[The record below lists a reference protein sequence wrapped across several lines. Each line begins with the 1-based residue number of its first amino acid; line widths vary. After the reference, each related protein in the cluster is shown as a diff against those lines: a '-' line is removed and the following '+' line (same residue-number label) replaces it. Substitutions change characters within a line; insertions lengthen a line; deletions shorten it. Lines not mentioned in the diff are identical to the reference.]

1 MKIKS
6 FIYTLL
12 SIVTALLFTGCSD
25 EDIQSPNK
33 DEKMVT
39 WTISVTLPE
48 AQSPDT
54 RAFDNSNFEF
64 TDLHVA
70 VFSEAG
76 GVYFLEQFV
85 KADNTVPEWNSENNC
100 WDFGVTLM
108 QTKTPR
114 RLHLIANYPGLTMGF
129 GEESQLIGRLLT
141 DAGTPQHDVYWNYVD
156 VDSIVKGYETQV
168 QRVPL
173 VRNFAQLKL
182 SIEPKEDVDLRSKF
196 QVEGFAIYNVPK
208 RGTVA
213 PYNSKNGT
221 FANYVVDNE
230 GNKTTKCETYG
241 NLFNSGY
248 EGNEPYDDGTLLS
261 KTITDDDFIGIDR
274 SHYIY
279 ERSNRNTTSPTSMII
294 KAKYEPNGS
303 FGAADYTYYKLD
315 FVYVDSETNTN
326 VYYNILRNF
335 IYTINIKDVTGEG
348 YATIQEAIEKP
359 ASNNVSGDVSLKDY
373 TNVSDGKS
381 RLFVSS
387 TYLVFTNDSPID
399 LYYQHRPDIETSPN
413 GINNSHGTG
422 GHVTINAPAG
432 DVLQSATVATNDEP
446 AGSNHA
452 GWRKITLTPKSPE
465 AGSVYRQDI
474 TVATRDL
481 QRQITLVLRTPYNLG
496 VEVDEY
502 VLREQGAPLDVKIT
516 IPGGMPSSLFPL
528 RLFISTDKNTIDP
541 QPGTQMPA
549 EAMNGKYGFIKEI
562 SYMYYSTATTNG
574 DGWNVAKKEANG
586 DVSFVTAFRS
596 NCAASAATVQVS
608 NQYFNTGSDS
618 FTNTGSY
625 STVTMRAGAGVDIE
639 QTMGRYPQTIYNNGD
654 NDGII
659 TGVKIYVG
667 GNYTGKTIT
676 IDKNSVLTEATLENI
691 SGLNL
696 DTEITFKFSDNYYA
710 GNNNWSAGTV
720 EYTATSTL
728 RDIKKRATLY
738 FTATGIP
745 LYEIKIPTTTGVS
758 IQQVNNRYPERIYGT
773 GNNNG
778 EESVTVSLNG
788 NRLGTVKINRSN
800 VTEGNI
806 FTIASG
812 VNLDDELTF
821 TFTDNCWFYFNWSTS
836 PATYTAT
843 ATVAQINAG
852 TTLNFKATNVPRL
865 TQFTLG
871 SDVYGDV
878 DIQRLY
884 GRYPLNIYNNGNNN
898 GTETVTV
905 TYNGKNVG
913 IATIADDNSIGT
925 ITIDRDNVTNAGDIT
940 ISNSEGIEMDDELVF
955 TFTDSYYWNNNWVT
969 TGIQYTATA
978 TLGDLIEGNRIT
990 LKFEANTTSSNITT
1004 SNSAT
1009 IRTSTFTSV
1018 TVNSTN
1024 AISQNSNVTGNIYYK
1039 DKSVA
1044 SFRISR
1050 DKNGTYSISRIN
1062 NNSNGSYSLTD
1073 DMGIDES
1080 ELELRFTS
1088 GSNTYKA
1095 SFTFDGLK
1103 NGGTLNFT
1111 RQ

>member
-6 FIYTLL
+6 LIYTLL

-54 RAFDNSNFEF
+54 RAFNRTDFEF
-64 TDLHVA
+64 EDLHVA

-85 KADNTVPEWNSENNC
+85 KADNTVPEWNSKNNC

-182 SIEPKEDVDLRSKF
+182 SIEPKEGVELDKKF

-221 FANYVVDNE
+221 FANYVVNGVDNE
-230 GNKTTKCETYG
+230 GNKTTECETYG

-261 KTITDDDFIGIDR
+261 KTITDDDFIGING

-294 KAKYEPNGS
+294 KAKYAPDGN
-303 FGAADYTYYKLD
+303 FNAAEYTYYKLD

-399 LYYQHRPDIETSPN
+399 LYYQHRPDIENAPN
-413 GINNSHGTG
+413 GFNNSHGTEG
-422 GHVTINAPAG
+422 VTINAPAG
-432 DVLQSATVATNDEP
+432 DVLLQNATVAANDEP
-446 AGSNHA
+446 TGSNHA

-502 VLREQGAPLDVKIT
+502 VLSEQGAPLDVKIT

-528 RLFISTDKNTIDP
+528 RLFISTDNNTIDP

-562 SYMYYSTATTNG
+562 SYMYYSTASANG
-574 DGWNVAKKEANG
+574 DGCNVAKKEANG
-586 DVSFVTAFRS
+586 DVSFVTAFRT
-596 NCAASAATVQVS
+596 NCTESATTVRVS
-608 NQYFNTGSDS
+608 NQYFNTGYDS
-618 FTNTGSY
+618 FINTDKYTTLTLHKNMGVNIQQTLGRLPQGIYDNGSNNGIIY
-625 STVTMRAGAGVDIE
+625 NVNVFLDGVD
-639 QTMGRYPQTIYNNGD
+639 
-654 NDGII
+654 
-659 TGVKIYVG
+659 
-667 GNYTGKTIT
+667 TGKTIT
-676 IDKNSVLTEATLENI
+676 IDKSSVLTEMIFENAN
-691 SGLNL
+691 GLDLNSVV
-696 DTEITFKFSDNYYA
+696 TFTFEDKYYT

-720 EYTATSTL
+720 EYTATCTL
-728 RDIKKRATLY
+728 KDIKKRAILN
-738 FTATGIP
+738 FKAPAIP
-745 LYEIKIPTTTGVS
+745 LYEIEVPTNMNVTVQRVYG
-758 IQQVNNRYPERIYGT
+758 RYPQNIYND
-773 GNNNG
+773 GNNAGTEN
-778 EESVTVSLNG
+778 VTVTLDDNNVG
-788 NRLGTVKINRSN
+788 EIKISN
-800 VTEGNI
+800 NKVIEGSTLVYTGI
-806 FTIASG
+806 FD
-812 VNLDDELTF
+812 LDDELTF
-821 TFTDNCWFYFNWSTS
+821 TFTDKYWYGTEWKSDV
-836 PATYTAT
+836 TYTAT
-843 ATVAQINAG
+843 ATVREIQNG
-852 TTLNFKATNVPRL
+852 TTLTFIPGEVDRLKSLTITKESFASVSVPYGQYQSYNSTYYIYPKNLHNNTGRTPKTDGTEKVNVYYKNNTVGEITIAGTSTSGTNNR
-865 TQFTLG
+865 Q
-871 SDVYGDV
+871 
-878 DIQRLY
+878 
-884 GRYPLNIYNNGNNN
+884 LNIN
-898 GTETVTV
+898 VTDV
-905 TYNGKNVG
+905 KN
-913 IATIADDNSIGT
+913 TP
-925 ITIDRDNVTNAGDIT
+925 ITIEDQGGIDIT
-940 ISNSEGIEMDDELVF
+940 QLRFEFIDQPYSSYSNSTVYFG
-955 TFTDSYYWNNNWVT
+955 NAT
-969 TGIQYTATA
+969 TYTAT
-978 TLGDLIEGNRIT
+978 TTIEA
-990 LKFEANTTSSNITT
+990 LM
-1004 SNSAT
+1004 
-1009 IRTSTFTSV
+1009 
-1018 TVNSTN
+1018 
-1024 AISQNSNVTGNIYYK
+1024 
-1039 DKSVA
+1039 D
-1044 SFRISR
+1044 
-1050 DKNGTYSISRIN
+1050 GTA
-1062 NNSNGSYSLTD
+1062 
-1073 DMGIDES
+1073 E
-1080 ELELRFTS
+1080 
-1088 GSNTYKA
+1088 
-1095 SFTFDGLK
+1095 
-1103 NGGTLNFT
+1103 LNFT

>member
-54 RAFDNSNFEF
+54 RAFNRTDFKF

-70 VFSEAG
+70 VFSEVG

-85 KADNTVPEWNSENNC
+85 KADNTAPQWNSTNNC
-100 WDFGVTLM
+100 WDFGVNLM
-108 QTKTPR
+108 QTTTPR

-141 DAGTPQHDVYWNYVD
+141 DADTPQHDVYWNYVD
-156 VDSIVKGYETQV
+156 VDKIAEGYETQV

-182 SIEPKEDVDLRSKF
+182 SIEPKDGVNLSSKF
-196 QVEGFAIYNVPK
+196 QVEGFAIYNVPT

-221 FANYVVDNE
+221 FANYVVNGVDNE
-230 GNKTTKCETYG
+230 GNETTECETYG

-261 KTITDDDFIGIDR
+261 KTITDNDFIGING

-294 KAKYEPNGS
+294 KAKYAPSGRFDE
-303 FGAADYTYYKLD
+303 ADYTYYKLD

-387 TYLVFTNDSPID
+387 TYLVFTNNNPID
-399 LYYQHRPDIETSPN
+399 LYYQHRPNIEENPN

-432 DVLQSATVATNDEP
+432 DVLKSATVATDDES
-446 AGSNHA
+446 AGSSHA
-452 GWRKITLTPKSPE
+452 GWRKITLTPNSPE
-465 AGSVYRQDI
+465 AGSVYRQEI

-481 QRQITLVLRTPYNLG
+481 QRQITLVLRTPYNLD

-502 VLREQGAPLDVKIT
+502 VLREQGTPLDVKIT

-562 SYMYYSTATTNG
+562 SYMYYSTATANG
-574 DGWNVAKKEANG
+574 DGCNVAKKEANG
-586 DVSFVTAFRS
+586 DVSFLTFFRS
-596 NCAASAATVQVS
+596 NCAESAATVQVS
-608 NQYFNTGSDS
+608 NQYFNTGTDS
-618 FTNTGSY
+618 FINTDKYTTLTLHKNMGVNIQQTLGRLPQRIYDNGSNNGTI
-625 STVTMRAGAGVDIE
+625 SNVKVFLRGVD
-639 QTMGRYPQTIYNNGD
+639 
-654 NDGII
+654 
-659 TGVKIYVG
+659 
-667 GNYTGKTIT
+667 TGKTIT
-676 IDKNSVLTEATLENI
+676 IDKSSVLTEMIFEN
-691 SGLNL
+691 SNGLDLNSVV
-696 DTEITFKFSDNYYA
+696 TFTFEDKYYA
-710 GNNNWSAGTV
+710 GNNNWSTGTV
-720 EYTATSTL
+720 EYTATCTL
-728 RDIKKRATLY
+728 KDIKKRAILN
-738 FTATGIP
+738 FKAPAIP
-745 LYEIKIPTTTGVS
+745 LYEIEVPTNMNVTVQRVYG
-758 IQQVNNRYPERIYGT
+758 RYPQNIYND
-773 GNNNG
+773 GNNDGTEN
-778 EESVTVSLNG
+778 VTVTLDDNNVG
-788 NRLGTVKINRSN
+788 EIKISNNKVIERSTL
-800 VTEGNI
+800 VYTGI
-806 FTIASG
+806 FD
-812 VNLDDELTF
+812 LDDELTF
-821 TFTDNCWFYFNWSTS
+821 TFTDKYWYGTEWKSDV
-836 PATYTAT
+836 TYTAT
-843 ATVAQINAG
+843 ATVREIQNG
-852 TTLNFKATNVPRL
+852 TTLTFIPRL
-865 TQFTLG
+865 KSLTITKETFSGITVKRETIRSTNRTYYVYPQKIHNNNNNNNTTQ
-871 SDVYGDV
+871 
-878 DIQRLY
+878 
-884 GRYPLNIYNNGNNN
+884 YNNGQ
-898 GTETVTV
+898 ETVNV
-905 TYNGKNVG
+905 YYNSTQVG
-913 IATIADDNSIGT
+913 TMT
-925 ITIDRDNVTNAGDIT
+925 ITGNGENPAD
-940 ISNSEGIEMDDELVF
+940 F
-955 TFTDSYYWNNNWVT
+955 TV
-969 TGIQYTATA
+969 A
-978 TLGDLIEGNRIT
+978 
-990 LKFEANTTSSNITT
+990 
-1004 SNSAT
+1004 
-1009 IRTSTFTSV
+1009 
-1018 TVNSTN
+1018 
-1024 AISQNSNVTGNIYYK
+1024 VTGNSITIN
-1039 DKSVA
+1039 DNNGIDVA
-1044 SFRISR
+1044 KLEFSFTDNKCTSR
-1050 DKNGTYSISRIN
+1050 
-1062 NNSNGSYSLTD
+1062 NSNKYTFG
-1073 DMGIDES
+1073 
-1080 ELELRFTS
+1080 TS
-1088 GSNTYKA
+1088 TTYKA
-1095 SFTFDGLK
+1095 TCNNATIEDITDNNLSLDFTY
-1103 NGGTLNFT
+1103 
-1111 RQ
+1111 

>member
-54 RAFDNSNFEF
+54 RAFNRTDFKFE
-64 TDLHVA
+64 DLHVA

-85 KADNTVPEWNSENNC
+85 KADNTVPTWNSTNNC

-108 QTKTPR
+108 ETTTPR
-114 RLHLIANYPGLTMGF
+114 RLHIIANYPGLTMGF

-156 VDSIVKGYETQV
+156 VTKIAERFETQV

-182 SIEPKEDVDLRSKF
+182 STKEPKEGVDLSSKF
-196 QVEGFAIYNVPK
+196 QVAGFAIYNVPT

-221 FANYVVDNE
+221 FANYVVNA
-230 GNKTTKCETYG
+230 GGTTKCETYG

-261 KTITDDDFIGIDR
+261 KTITDDDFIDKDR

-294 KAKYEPNGS
+294 KAKYAPDGS

-432 DVLQSATVATNDEP
+432 DVLLQSATVAANDEP
-446 AGSNHA
+446 TGSNHA

-502 VLREQGAPLDVKIT
+502 VLSEQGAPLDVKIT

-562 SYMYYSTATTNG
+562 SYMYYSTATANG
-574 DGWNVAKKEANG
+574 DGCNVAKKEANG
-586 DVSFVTAFRS
+586 DVSFVTFFRS

-618 FTNTGSY
+618 FINTDKYTTLALHKNLGVNIQRTLGRLPQRIYDNGSNN
-625 STVTMRAGAGVDIE
+625 GI
-639 QTMGRYPQTIYNNGD
+639 IYNVNVFL
-654 NDGII
+654 DG
-659 TGVKIYVG
+659 V
-667 GNYTGKTIT
+667 NTGKTIT
-676 IDKNSVLTEATLENI
+676 IDKSSVLTEMIFENAN
-691 SGLNL
+691 GLDLNSVV
-696 DTEITFKFSDNYYA
+696 TFTFEDKYYT

-720 EYTATSTL
+720 EYTATCTL
-728 RDIKKRATLY
+728 KDIKKRAILN
-738 FTATGIP
+738 FKAPAIP
-745 LYEIKIPTTTGVS
+745 LYEIEVPTNMNVTVQRVYG
-758 IQQVNNRYPERIYGT
+758 RYPQNIYND
-773 GNNNG
+773 GNNAGTEN
-778 EESVTVSLNG
+778 VTVTLDDNNVG
-788 NRLGTVKINRSN
+788 EIKISN
-800 VTEGNI
+800 NKVIEGSTLVYTGI
-806 FTIASG
+806 FD
-812 VNLDDELTF
+812 LDDELTF
-821 TFTDNCWFYFNWSTS
+821 TFTDKYWYGTEWKSDV
-836 PATYTAT
+836 TYTAT
-843 ATVAQINAG
+843 ATVREIQNG
-852 TTLNFKATNVPRL
+852 TTLTFIPGEVDRLKSLTITKESFASVSVPYE
-865 TQFTLG
+865 Q
-871 SDVYGDV
+871 SSSYY
-878 DIQRLY
+878 I
-884 GRYPLNIYNNGNNN
+884 YPKSLHNSNSRTPKTD
-898 GTETVTV
+898 GTETVYV
-905 TYNGKNVG
+905 YYKNNNTPVG
-913 IATIADDNSIGT
+913 E
-925 ITIDRDNVTNAGDIT
+925 ITIEGTSLGGTNNRQLNINVTDVKNTSITIEDQGGIDIT
-940 ISNSEGIEMDDELVF
+940 QLRFEFKDNPYS
-955 TFTDSYYWNNNWVT
+955 SYSYGTLYFGNET
-969 TGIQYTATA
+969 TYTAT
-978 TLGDLIEGNRIT
+978 TTIEA
-990 LKFEANTTSSNITT
+990 LM
-1004 SNSAT
+1004 
-1009 IRTSTFTSV
+1009 
-1018 TVNSTN
+1018 
-1024 AISQNSNVTGNIYYK
+1024 
-1039 DKSVA
+1039 D
-1044 SFRISR
+1044 
-1050 DKNGTYSISRIN
+1050 GTA
-1062 NNSNGSYSLTD
+1062 
-1073 DMGIDES
+1073 E
-1080 ELELRFTS
+1080 
-1088 GSNTYKA
+1088 
-1095 SFTFDGLK
+1095 
-1103 NGGTLNFT
+1103 LNFT